1 MYKILYAQKANDDL
15 TEIFLY
21 IKNELKNSTAAYKFL
36 ESFFQELKLSLFFP
50 YGSSEYYSNEQL
62 KKKYYRIRIKNYLVL
77 YIINEKDKIITIVRV
92 IYQKRDINN
101 IIK

>member
-36 ESFFQELKLSLFFP
+36 ESFFSRTKTKLIFSIREFWVLF
-50 YGSSEYYSNEQL
+50 
-62 KKKYYRIRIKNYLVL
+62 
-77 YIINEKDKIITIVRV
+77 
-92 IYQKRDINN
+92 KRTVKEEILPN
-101 IIK
+101 